1 MKKIVLAAFLS
12 CFVTTFACG
21 DDDTWHNVYHSLKR
35 FFVGEDH
42 KTQTVHHSR
51 KSGKRSH
58 HSQKA
63 VAKASPT
70 PMVLP
75 SANPEGSPASTTG
88 SSASG
93 EQSAQQGPGPNQASE
108 EDQSS
113 APAAQGG
120 AGPQP
125 SPVAPAPATQRKA
138 TAQPTPSAQP
148 PAQVADPK
156 PAAQP
161 TPTPERERPVPTPN
175 PTPEQ
180 ADPDIKESTGSM
192 ARSENSVASLRP
204 QALQEFPD
212 QPPQVQQLIR
222 NALAL
227 THQGLSYRYG
237 SADPN
242 SGGMDCS
249 GFIYYVLKNAGY
261 DAVPRD
267 SSEQYAWAR
276 KNGEFHAVL
285 SRSIKTFELDDL
297 KPGDLMFWSGTYKT
311 EREIP
316 ITHVMIYLG
325 KEKKSG
331 KPVMVGASEGRIYDG
346 VRRFG
351 VSVFDFKMPSGKSNE
366 HDPDLVPKF
375 EGYASI
381 PGLREPALTAS
392 STKTQVN
399 LQEATPTPKKH
410 KKPHKAEE

>member
-1 MKKIVLAAFLS
+1 MKRIVVTAVLS
-12 CFVTTFACG
+12 CFITTLACG
-21 DDDTWHNVYHSLKR
+21 DDDTFHNIYHSLKR
-35 FFVGEDH
+35 FFVGEDR
-42 KTQTVHHSR
+42 KTQTGHHPR
-51 KSGKRSH
+51 KSAQKSH
-58 HSQKA
+58 HGQKA
-63 VAKASPT
+63 VAKTSPT

-75 SANPEGSPASTTG
+75 SPNPEGSSGSTTE
-88 SSASG
+88 SSTREG
-93 EQSAQQGPGPNQASE
+93 QSSQQGAAGNQLSGQ
-108 EDQSS
+108 DQSS
-113 APAAQGG
+113 APATR
-120 AGPQP
+120 P
-125 SPVAPAPATQRKA
+125 SPAVMPAPASQRKA
-138 TAQPTPSAQP
+138 AAQPTSVAQPTPLAE
-148 PAQVADPK
+148 PK
-156 PAAQP
+156 PVTQP
-161 TPTPERERPVPTPN
+161 TSVTPQKKPVPSPV

-180 ADPDIKESTGSM
+180 AAPDIKESSGGRAGT
-192 ARSENSVASLRP
+192 ENDVASLQP
-204 QALQEFPD
+204 QALQEFSE
-212 QPPQVQQLIR
+212 QPRQVQQLIG

-227 THQGLSYRYG
+227 TQQQLSYRYG
-237 SADPN
+237 SADPS

-331 KPVMVGASEGRIYDG
+331 KPVMVGASEGRSYDG

-351 VSVFDFKMPSGKSNE
+351 VSVFDFKMPSGRPNSN
-366 HDPDLVPKF
+366 DPDLVAKF

-381 PGLREPALTAS
+381 PGLREPALS
-392 STKTQVN
+392 GSTSKTQVN
-399 LQEATPTPKKH
+399 LQEATPAPKKH
-410 KKPHKAEE
+410 KKSHKAEE